1 VKPLACPWRTSLF
14 WNVKY
19 VKYAWTRLYYHITE
33 EKGCQIVQATLSR
46 RIRGCWSGKGMTIG
60 CGQSCGSQPFV
71 RRLFVLL
78 SFWALLTPA
87 HATIDDAIR
96 SALQTTD
103 PYAKQGYTV
112 HEEDEWG
119 GDLGVNERKAVR
131 HTLLRGT
138 DYWFCVGADLD
149 NARVAIHVYDERGRL
164 AEVDDWQ
171 NGSSAA
177 ARTLCRVTATYYIVV
192 KVTDSSAERTH
203 WAMVY
208 ASKPIGA
215 AKPLSRGGEDTQGEG
230 GIALVFL
237 VR

>member
-1 VKPLACPWRTSLF
+1 
-14 WNVKY
+14 
-19 VKYAWTRLYYHITE
+19 
-33 EKGCQIVQATLSR
+33 
-46 RIRGCWSGKGMTIG
+46 MTTG
-60 CGQSCGSQPFV
+60 CGPSCGSQHLV

-96 SALQTTD
+96 SALRTTD

-119 GDLGVNERKAVR
+119 GDLGVNERKAIR

-164 AEVDDWQ
+164 AEVVDWQ
-171 NGSSAA
+171 NGSNAA
-177 ARTLCRVTATYYIVV
+177 ARTLCLVTATYYIVV
-192 KVTDSSAERTH
+192 EVTDSSAERTH

-215 AKPLSRGGEDTQGEG
+215 AKPLSARKLKAEKIME
-230 GIALVFL
+230 ASN
-237 VR
+237 